1 MDVQESGKHDAERGN
16 QTEGNERNEESVDVE
31 SGNGEPGKSPN
42 GRGLPSAANVS
53 EGETNAVQIFPE
65 KCRPLEPRA
74 GCARSAH
81 SRARLRNSSTRRERY
96 SSVDVLGCSGE
107 TGGGVLKL
115 DGLIVVGTRG

>member
-1 MDVQESGKHDAERGN
+1 MTQKGGN

-31 SGNGEPGKSPN
+31 SGNGGTREN
-42 GRGLPSAANVS
+42 FHMEELPSAANVP

-81 SRARLRNSSTRRERY
+81 SRVRLRNSSTRRERY

-115 DGLIVVGTRG
+115 FGFIVVGTRG